1 MNVPVNRVILMMG
14 PPFVNNVILFA
25 NHVKVLSS
33 ISALNA
39 TKQNLIDNWLE
50 QTVNVS
56 MILI

>member
-1 MNVPVNRVILMMG
+1 MNVPVNRDILMMG
-14 PPFVNNVILFA
+14 PPFVNNVILFV

-39 TKQNLIDNWLE
+39 TKRNLIDNWLGL
-50 QTVNVS
+50 TVNVS

>member
-1 MNVPVNRVILMMG
+1 MNVLVNRGIMMMG
-14 PPFVNNVILFA
+14 HPFVNNVILFA

-33 ISALNA
+33 ISALNV
-39 TKQNLIDNWLE
+39 TKRNLIDNWLE